1 MIAFRFL
8 LLLFAAQLSA
18 QTPQLAGIINHYAA
32 VTAIDTCNGILSIDD
47 TTGFRVG
54 GAVLLVQMQGV
65 QITTTNNSSYGQI
78 QNLHAAGRYE
88 RVLIDSVAATAIFLK
103 NRLFYNYSVAGH
115 VQVVTIP
122 QYTDAMVTDTVRA
135 QPWNGTIGGIL
146 ALEVT
151 GTLTLNAPL
160 WAEGAGFRGG
170 TPSFVLN
177 NNCNFVIPEFRYHYA
192 AGNWRGAYKGEGVA
206 VRITGREL
214 GRGPQANGGG
224 GGNDHN
230 SGGGGGGSVSRGGR
244 GGENDEPSNLG
255 CDGYYP
261 GLGGYALSTTTERL
275 FLGGGGGAGHANNG
289 LTSAGAA
296 GGGIIMV
303 QAGRITGTNPLI
315 SANGNSA
322 ETGQG
327 DGGGGGGAGGTI
339 WLRAITTDAS
349 LLVQAQGGNGGDTN
363 NNAGGDRCFGPGGG
377 GSGGYML
384 TNLLDVPLPGGG
396 QPGIIKFSTG
406 GCNGSSS
413 GATPGENGLIQ
424 PASALPEGQVAV
436 AVPIITEAPQATTV
450 CAGDDAL
457 FVVQTNAGAWT
468 YQWQLQTSIGGNWQ
482 NLVAGPGYSGINTD
496 SLQLNAVA
504 LLQNGY
510 RYRAVVR
517 VLNCA
522 QTISSDAMLTISAA
536 PTAAFTTM
544 IDDRTVTFSNQ
555 STNATSYMWSFGN
568 GGTAELADPQFTYA
582 QDGTYTVM
590 LFAINACD
598 TAVVTQQVTVLSLP
612 TANFAVPDSTGA
624 CLSATLAFQNLSV
637 SSANSYQWSFPGGNP
652 ASSIAAEPN
661 VTYTSSGD
669 YTAQLIVANANGQ
682 DTLVRS
688 FYVEVIGFANADFD
702 YLPAPGGVVIFTNQ
716 SLSGTTYSWDFGDNT
731 PSVAG
736 LSPTH
741 QYTQSG
747 TYVVTLSASNACGVA
762 ILQQNI
768 VVTAGGVGTSSVL
781 HLGRVR
787 LFPNPVGERL
797 TIDCSAANAQ
807 PLEIQILDITGRLL
821 LSQQTR
827 ILPVT
832 EVSLNSWPS
841 GTYMVVLRFAE
852 GRVVQGVVK
861 K

>member
-1 MIAFRFL
+1 MIAFRL
-8 LLLFAAQLSA
+8 LLLLCAAQLSA
-18 QTPQLAGIINHYAA
+18 QTPQLSGVINHYAA
-32 VTAIDTCNGILSIDD
+32 VTAIDTCNGILSIND

-54 GAVLLVQMQGV
+54 GAVLLVQMQGA

-78 QNLHAAGRYE
+78 QNLNAAGRYE

-103 NRLFYNYSVAGH
+103 NRLLYNYSVAGR

-122 QYTDAMVTDTVRA
+122 QYTDAIVTDTVRA

-146 ALEVT
+146 ALKVT

-160 WAEGAGFRGG
+160 WADGAGFRGG
-170 TPSFVLN
+170 TPSFVLD
-177 NNCNFVIPEFRYHYA
+177 NNCNFAIPELRYYYA

-230 SGGGGGGSVSRGGR
+230 SGGGGGSNVSRGGE

-261 GLGGYALSTTTERL
+261 GFGGYALATTTERL

-289 LTSAGAA
+289 LTSAGGA
-296 GGGIIMV
+296 GGGIILV
-303 QAGRITGTNPLI
+303 QAGSITGTDPLI
-315 SANGNSA
+315 SANGSSA
-322 ETGQG
+322 EIGEG

-339 WLRAITTDAS
+339 WLKATTTDAS
-349 LLVQAQGGNGGDTN
+349 MIVQANGGNGGDTDN
-363 NNAGGDRCFGPGGG
+363 SAGGERCFGPGGG
-377 GSGGYML
+377 GSGGYIL
-384 TNLLDVPLPGGG
+384 SNLLDVPLPGGG
-396 QPGIIKFSTG
+396 QPGIVRFSTG
-406 GCNGSSS
+406 GCNDSSN
-413 GATPGENGLIQ
+413 GATPGETGQ
-424 PASALPEGQVAV
+424 VKPVSALPEGQVEI
-436 AVPIITEAPQATTV
+436 AVPVITVAPQPTTV
-450 CAGDDAL
+450 CAGNDAL
-457 FVVQTNAGAWT
+457 FVVGTNAGAWT
-468 YQWQLQTSIGGNWQ
+468 YQWQVQTTTGGTWQ
-482 NLVAGPGYSGINTD
+482 NLAAGPDYSGINTD
-496 SLQLNAVA
+496 SLYINNVDF
-504 LLQNGY
+504 LQNGY

-522 QTISSDAMLTISAA
+522 QTISPDAELTVSAA
-536 PTAAFTTM
+536 PTAAFTTT
-544 IDDRTVTFSNQ
+544 IDDRTVLFSNQ
-555 STNATSYMWSFGN
+555 STNATSYIWSFGN
-568 GGTAELADPQFTYA
+568 GGMATIADPQFTYS

-590 LFAINACD
+590 LLAINACD
-598 TAVVTQQVTVLSLP
+598 TAVVTQQVTVPSLP
-612 TANFAVPDSTGA
+612 TANFTVPDSTVA
-624 CLSATLAFQNLSV
+624 CLSAVLAFQNLSI
-637 SSANSYQWSFPGGNP
+637 SSANSFQWSFPGGNP

-661 VTYTSSGD
+661 VTYTTSGD

-688 FYVEVIGFANADFD
+688 FYVEVTGFASGNFD
-702 YLPAPGGVVIFTNQ
+702 YLLAPGGVVLFTNQ
-716 SLSGTTYSWDFGDNT
+716 SQSGTTYSWDFGDNT
-731 PSVAG
+731 PLVAG

-768 VVTAGGVGTSSVL
+768 VVTVDGVSTSSAQR
-781 HLGRVR
+781 LGRVR

-807 PLEIQILDITGRLL
+807 PLEIQILDTAGRLL
-821 LSQQTR
+821 LSQQNG

-841 GTYMVVLRFAE
+841 GGYTVVLRFAE